1 MRKQTIDK
9 IMKDLKIKG
18 TMDSPE
24 VSFTPETN
32 VILFEGRSLQEDPQA
47 FYNVI
52 IDWIKGNIVG
62 SKNLVHFQFKMDY
75 FNSSSSR
82 YLMKILMMLN
92 EEPEWYQMTWYV
104 EKGDEVILEK
114 GEEYQQLLDFPVE
127 IIEY

>member
-62 SKNLVHFQFKMDY
+62 TKNLVHFQFKMDY

-104 EKGDEVILEK
+104 EEGDEVILEK

>member
-104 EKGDEVILEK
+104 EEGDEVILEK